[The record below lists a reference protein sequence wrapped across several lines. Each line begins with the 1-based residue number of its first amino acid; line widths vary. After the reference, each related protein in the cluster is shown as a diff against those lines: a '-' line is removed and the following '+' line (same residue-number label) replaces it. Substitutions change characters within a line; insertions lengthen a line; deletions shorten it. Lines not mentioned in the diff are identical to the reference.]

1 MISGVR
7 LYNSPD
13 GFEAREPG
21 PGEGLRLFRR
31 VDFRGNDEL
40 PAGFLAR
47 ESGRKRG
54 RERTAARVRRGL
66 PGLIL
71 AMIGLVIAVAVFD
84 YLENS
89 GEIHSGV
96 RVGEVSLGGMEPAQ
110 AREKLQE
117 RASENL
123 NLLELRGGDAEARI
137 PAQEIGLRL
146 DARESVQRAYSV
158 GREGNVLA
166 RVRDRAAATLRM
178 SRVEPAVEYRRPDLR
193 AEVERLAART
203 EREPREA
210 ALNITGP
217 DVGVDAGRDGYR
229 LDADA
234 TLNNAE
240 SALGELRSVAKV
252 SGETLEPR
260 VTTAEAERAAGQAES
275 AVGEPL
281 VLESGGER
289 WTISADRVAAA
300 LEASGEGE
308 AILRRDALGA
318 ELSEALGTLEREP
331 VEADLVSA
339 ERGSVEVQPGRSGTE
354 VELQELL
361 DRIEAGI
368 FDGDHRY
375 EVPVS
380 EPEPEFTTAEA
391 EAARPNTLIGE
402 FETGYEVYEQPN
414 RIENLKTAS
423 EAVDGTILAPGE
435 TFSFNAAAAPL
446 SRYKPSEV
454 IVNGRLG
461 TALGGGL
468 CQVASTLYMAAN
480 YAGLEIVERNPH
492 YAELPYIRPGF
503 DATVWFGSL
512 DLKFRNN
519 TGEHLLIEERVDEDS
534 GEVVARVYGK
544 PDDREVRMDST
555 KLSGSG
561 DTTRWQAT
569 RKVIEGG
576 EVVESGPISTDT
588 YQDLQPGAPAPTGL
602 GG

>member
-1 MISGVR
+1 M
-7 LYNSPD
+7 
-13 GFEAREPG
+13 
-21 PGEGLRLFRR
+21 
-31 VDFRGNDEL
+31 
-40 PAGFLAR
+40 
-47 ESGRKRG
+47 
-54 RERTAARVRRGL
+54 

-71 AMIGLVIAVAVFD
+71 ALIGLVAAVAIFD

-96 RVGEVSLGGMEPAQ
+96 RVGEVSLGGMEPDD
-110 AREKLQE
+110 ARQKLQE
-117 RASENL
+117 HASQNMSS
-123 NLLELRGGDAEARI
+123 LELRGDSAEVRI
-137 PAQEIGLRL
+137 PAEEIGLRV
-146 DARESVQRAYSV
+146 DARESVRRAYSV
-158 GREGNVLA
+158 GREGNVFA
-166 RVRDRAAATLRM
+166 RVRDRAAATLRIA
-178 SRVEPAVEYRRPDLR
+178 SVEPAVEYRRADLG
-193 AEVERLAART
+193 AEIERLAAQT

-210 ALNITGP
+210 SLSITGSE
-217 DVGVDAGRDGYR
+217 VGVDGGSEGYR
-229 LDADA
+229 IDADA
-234 TLNNAE
+234 TLDNAG
-240 SALGELRSVAKV
+240 SALSDLRSVAEV

-260 VTTAEAERAAGQAES
+260 VTTAEAERAAGQAER
-275 AVGEPL
+275 AVGESL

-289 WTISADRVAAA
+289 WTISADRV
-300 LEASGEGE
+300 EASLGVSGEGE
-308 AILRRDALGA
+308 AVLRREALGA
-318 ELSEALGTLEREP
+318 EISEALGPLEREP
-331 VEADLVSA
+331 VEAELVSG
-339 ERGSVEVQPGRSGTE
+339 ERGSVEVEPGRSGRE
-354 VELQELL
+354 VELRELL

-368 FDGDHRY
+368 FEGDHRY

-380 EPEPEFTTAEA
+380 RSEPEFTAAEA

-402 FETGYEVYEQPN
+402 FETGYEVYEEPN

-446 SRYKPSEV
+446 SRYEPSDV
-454 IVNGRLG
+454 IVDGRLD

-480 YAGLEIVERNPH
+480 YAGLDIVERSPH
-492 YAELPYIRPGF
+492 YAELPYIWPGF

-519 TGEHLLIEERVDEDS
+519 TGEYLLIEESVDEQT
-534 GEVVARVYGK
+534 GEVVAHIYGK
-544 PDDREVRMDST
+544 PDDREVRMDSR

-569 RKVIEGG
+569 RRVTEGG

-588 YQDLQPGAPAPTGL
+588 YQELQPGAPAPTGL